1 MDLQALLVFVGGFAV
16 CCGFVFLVSI
26 FGAKEQT
33 FEEALAAQRK
43 KNEKEKAKGK
53 KEKKDQGDK
62 KSKPWRKKGKN
73 EREEKVE
80 LLDDGEEEQVIVV
93 PSPVIEE
100 PLPVEDPTPEPSPSP
115 TPEPT
120 PEPIKKKKK
129 DKNGKKTRME
139 IQEVQEIIEDQI
151 EFEPVA
157 EEPIKEE
164 ESPVLEEK
172 IEEIVE
178 PVVEEEMVEEVVAA
192 PPVVEVKPSTVKQT
206 KSKKSKGESASNNP
220 KDLLTVVKKTAFSDS
235 EAQQLIDVLLT
246 KQSGPAD
253 LNNSEEWI
261 EKGKPSESQ
270 KLKMQLNEMEKQ
282 LEEEQ
287 MKGKSFQDK
296 MAALRLEL
304 NQEKSAKASHSRIV
318 EEMNARHGQ
327 EVSMVN
333 NKMQGLLSES
343 NLLKGQLSQ
352 IQLQLR
358 DAEAMRVQYQATIDS
373 LSGQL
378 HVATTAVATASAN
391 DPHIMSE
398 LEQLRTLRDKYEAS
412 LAEYAAN
419 NTTLTT
425 QLNSKTGEN
434 EELKS
439 QVNIQN
445 EELMGL
451 RNQVNSEQS
460 KLGGVQ
466 AALNSK
472 TDEAQT
478 LTAELARVNN
488 LHEDLKQQH
497 ANNTAAVAA
506 ADNTAAV
513 EAELA
518 TVKAKLGEKET
529 EVAELATVKAK
540 LSEKETE
547 IARVREEN
555 ERLADQL
562 ASSVERPAAEGEEA
576 GAKND
581 AGVEHHNGDAE
592 GESEEAA
599 KAAANAKLVEEW
611 REKFDSLTVEYNKTL
626 AKQKVLESDFDQQL
640 SSSKTD
646 FEKLQSK
653 NNELEV
659 ALDGSKS
666 LLLRLFP
673 CISSTMELPTMEV
686 KAQEYLQDLAKRL
699 SNLQIKVLNLNSHN
713 QSLKDEAAQSEAED
727 KSEELDKLEGQVAH
741 YKSVLNQ
748 TETMLNALQ
757 ASVEAAEGEWRN
769 KLESAHR
776 ELTSLRSENSN
787 LLSRVH
793 ASKDSEEMQGKLE
806 VMQKKLG
813 AEEDEKEKL
822 QKKNTELSELLE
834 KEQIE
839 KNELS
844 QSVEKLETSK
854 AELSN
859 TNTKLQ
865 QVLATTKEALE
876 KETDLNKSLQ
886 LDQASSKGSAATHK
900 SSVKMSYGQLYGARL
915 SQTACPFPDEWMY
928 GSVPENIAN
937 DDELD

>member
-1 MDLQALLVFVGGFAV
+1 
-16 CCGFVFLVSI
+16 
-26 FGAKEQT
+26 
-33 FEEALAAQRK
+33 
-43 KNEKEKAKGK
+43 
-53 KEKKDQGDK
+53 
-62 KSKPWRKKGKN
+62 
-73 EREEKVE
+73 
-80 LLDDGEEEQVIVV
+80 
-93 PSPVIEE
+93 
-100 PLPVEDPTPEPSPSP
+100 
-115 TPEPT
+115 
-120 PEPIKKKKK
+120 
-129 DKNGKKTRME
+129 
-139 IQEVQEIIEDQI
+139 
-151 EFEPVA
+151 
-157 EEPIKEE
+157 
-164 ESPVLEEK
+164 
-172 IEEIVE
+172 
-178 PVVEEEMVEEVVAA
+178 
-192 PPVVEVKPSTVKQT
+192 
-206 KSKKSKGESASNNP
+206 
-220 KDLLTVVKKTAFSDS
+220 
-235 EAQQLIDVLLT
+235 
-246 KQSGPAD
+246 
-253 LNNSEEWI
+253 
-261 EKGKPSESQ
+261 
-270 KLKMQLNEMEKQ
+270 
-282 LEEEQ
+282 
-287 MKGKSFQDK
+287 
-296 MAALRLEL
+296 
-304 NQEKSAKASHSRIV
+304 
-318 EEMNARHGQ
+318 
-327 EVSMVN
+327 
-333 NKMQGLLSES
+333 
-343 NLLKGQLSQ
+343 
-352 IQLQLR
+352 
-358 DAEAMRVQYQATIDS
+358 MRVQYQATIDS

-673 CISSTMELPTMEV
+673 CISSTMELPTMEG
-686 KAQEYLQDLAKRL
+686 KAQEYLQ
-699 SNLQIKVLNLNSHN
+699 
-713 QSLKDEAAQSEAED
+713 SLKDEVAQSEAED

-793 ASKDSEEMQGKLE
+793 ASKDSEEMQGQLE

-900 SSVKMSYGQLYGARL
+900 SSVKMSYGQLYGA
-915 SQTACPFPDEWMY
+915 
-928 GSVPENIAN
+928 
-937 DDELD
+937 

>member
-1 MDLQALLVFVGGFAV
+1 
-16 CCGFVFLVSI
+16 
-26 FGAKEQT
+26 
-33 FEEALAAQRK
+33 
-43 KNEKEKAKGK
+43 
-53 KEKKDQGDK
+53 
-62 KSKPWRKKGKN
+62 
-73 EREEKVE
+73 
-80 LLDDGEEEQVIVV
+80 
-93 PSPVIEE
+93 
-100 PLPVEDPTPEPSPSP
+100 
-115 TPEPT
+115 
-120 PEPIKKKKK
+120 
-129 DKNGKKTRME
+129 
-139 IQEVQEIIEDQI
+139 
-151 EFEPVA
+151 
-157 EEPIKEE
+157 
-164 ESPVLEEK
+164 
-172 IEEIVE
+172 
-178 PVVEEEMVEEVVAA
+178 
-192 PPVVEVKPSTVKQT
+192 
-206 KSKKSKGESASNNP
+206 
-220 KDLLTVVKKTAFSDS
+220 
-235 EAQQLIDVLLT
+235 
-246 KQSGPAD
+246 
-253 LNNSEEWI
+253 
-261 EKGKPSESQ
+261 
-270 KLKMQLNEMEKQ
+270 
-282 LEEEQ
+282 
-287 MKGKSFQDK
+287 
-296 MAALRLEL
+296 
-304 NQEKSAKASHSRIV
+304 
-318 EEMNARHGQ
+318 
-327 EVSMVN
+327 
-333 NKMQGLLSES
+333 
-343 NLLKGQLSQ
+343 
-352 IQLQLR
+352 
-358 DAEAMRVQYQATIDS
+358 MRVQYQATIDS

-529 EVAELATVKAK
+529 E
-540 LSEKETE
+540 

-686 KAQEYLQDLAKRL
+686 KAQEYLQDLAK
-699 SNLQIKVLNLNSHN
+699 
-713 QSLKDEAAQSEAED
+713 
-727 KSEELDKLEGQVAH
+727 
-741 YKSVLNQ
+741 
-748 TETMLNALQ
+748 
-757 ASVEAAEGEWRN
+757 
-769 KLESAHR
+769 
-776 ELTSLRSENSN
+776 
-787 LLSRVH
+787 
-793 ASKDSEEMQGKLE
+793 
-806 VMQKKLG
+806 
-813 AEEDEKEKL
+813 
-822 QKKNTELSELLE
+822 
-834 KEQIE
+834 
-839 KNELS
+839 
-844 QSVEKLETSK
+844 
-854 AELSN
+854 
-859 TNTKLQ
+859 
-865 QVLATTKEALE
+865 
-876 KETDLNKSLQ
+876 
-886 LDQASSKGSAATHK
+886 
-900 SSVKMSYGQLYGARL
+900 
-915 SQTACPFPDEWMY
+915 
-928 GSVPENIAN
+928 
-937 DDELD
+937 